1 MQIIKTIILSCIF
14 ICICHALIVYVTQL
28 LTPPLF
34 QDITGVA
41 DKYKKMIDEMTI
53 QLTHRDN
60 EIALLKEKVTIDM
73 EQELKQYVQSSV
85 TSIGALPQLPTL
97 IEIK

>member
-41 DKYKKMIDEMTI
+41 DKYKKMIDEYMTNAI
-53 QLTHRDN
+53 EKEPSKRDYY
-60 EIALLKEKVTIDM
+60 ETISYYVKKRLL
-73 EQELKQYVQSSV
+73 
-85 TSIGALPQLPTL
+85 PH
-97 IEIK
+97 